1 MRVIIWSGKAMDDYL
16 ENIDYLE
23 KNWTELEIKNFI
35 AKTDD
40 VLGKLKMDNIR
51 FLSTGYR
58 DTFRVPITKHV
69 TLFYMLRE
77 NEVIL
82 LRFWN
87 NYQNPDVFSTE

>member
-1 MRVIIWSGKAMDDYL
+1 MDDYL

-35 AKTDD
+35 AKTDN

-58 DTFRVPITKHV
+58 HTFRVPITKHV